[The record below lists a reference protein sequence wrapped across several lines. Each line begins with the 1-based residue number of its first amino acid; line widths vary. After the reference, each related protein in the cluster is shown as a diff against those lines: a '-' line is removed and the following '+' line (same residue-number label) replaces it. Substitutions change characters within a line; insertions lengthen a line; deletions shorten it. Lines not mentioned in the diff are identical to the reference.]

1 MTWRRS
7 RLVALG
13 ALACGAALAEP
24 VRPRDDATVLMTV
37 PAGQS
42 RPAAGLRVAKA
53 DLSRDPKDLVGA
65 LRVARL
71 AIEQGRMW
79 SDPRLYGEAQA
90 ALAPWWFEPKP
101 PEEVRVLRAVI
112 RQALHEFPAALADLD
127 AVLEASPRNAQA
139 RLTRAFVRLVVG
151 DTAGARE
158 DCRSLPPAVGLLPIA
173 ACRAR
178 VAALGGSGAEAFDYL
193 SRFVARDS
201 ADDKEAVR
209 DKTVRRFALAILADI
224 AQGLGRD
231 EDAER
236 HLLAATAIGEP
247 DIPLLAAM
255 ADLSLDR
262 DRPGEVLT
270 LLDGKGDADALVL
283 RRAIA
288 AKRTNDPRLSEWSAT
303 LNERFAAARRAG
315 VGAHL
320 REEARFRLEVETDV
334 AAALPLA
341 VENWSTQKEIAD
353 ARLLLEC
360 AVAAARPDAARDV
373 LGFVQRAGLA
383 DRRITPLVTRLQE
396 VTP

>member
-1 MTWRRS
+1 
-7 RLVALG
+7 
-13 ALACGAALAEP
+13 
-24 VRPRDDATVLMTV
+24 
-37 PAGQS
+37 
-42 RPAAGLRVAKA
+42 
-53 DLSRDPKDLVGA
+53 
-65 LRVARL
+65 
-71 AIEQGRMW
+71 MW

-112 RQALHEFPAALADLD
+112 RQAFHEFPASLADLD
-127 AVLEASPRNAQA
+127 AVLEASPRNPQA

-151 DTAGARE
+151 DTAGAGE
-158 DCRSLPPAVGLLPIA
+158 DCRSLPSAVGLLPIA

-178 VAALGGSGAEAFDYL
+178 VAALRGSGAEAFDYL

-320 REEARFRLEVETDV
+320 REEARFRLEVEDRCRRR
-334 AAALPLA
+334 
-341 VENWSTQKEIAD
+341 S
-353 ARLLLEC
+353 
-360 AVAAARPDAARDV
+360 AARR
-373 LGFVQRAGLA
+373 
-383 DRRITPLVTRLQE
+383 
-396 VTP
+396 

>member
-1 MTWRRS
+1 MIWHRS
-7 RLVALG
+7 LLVALFT
-13 ALACGAALAEP
+13 LACGAALAEP
-24 VRPRDDATVLMTV
+24 VRPRDDATVLLTV

-42 RPAAGLRVAKA
+42 RVASDLRVAKA
-53 DLSRDPKDLVGA
+53 DLSRDPKDLIGA

-112 RQALHEFPAALADLD
+112 KQALHEFPASLGDLD

-151 DTAGARE
+151 DITGARE
-158 DCRSLPPAVGLLPIA
+158 DCRSLPPAVGLLPTA

-178 VAALGGSGAEAFDYL
+178 VAALSGSGAEAFD
-193 SRFVARDS
+193 SFSWFVARDS
-201 ADDKEAVR
+201 AGDKDAVG

-236 HLLAATAIGEP
+236 YLLAATAIGEP
-247 DIPLLAAM
+247 DIPLLAAR
-255 ADLSLDR
+255 ADLTLDR
-262 DRPGEVLT
+262 DRPGEVVI

-288 AKRTNDPRLSEWSAT
+288 AKRTNDPRLSGWSAT

-315 VGAHL
+315 VRAHL

-334 AAALPLA
+334 VAALPLA

-360 AVAAARPDAARDV
+360 AVAAAKPDAARDV
-373 LGFVQRAGLA
+373 LSFVERAGIA
-383 DRRITPLVTRLQE
+383 DQRITPLVTRLRE